1 MLLAGTVKSDPL
13 QRHISSYASG
23 KKCAAQVVLDDTTDL
38 QALKVGQLK
47 ALIAAKGVDC
57 SGCLEKADYV
67 AALKDWLQQQAAK
80 QEL

>member
-1 MLLAGTVKSDPL
+1 MLLAGTVKSEPL

-23 KKCAAQVVLDDTTDL
+23 KKCAAQVVLDDSTDL

-47 ALIAAKGVDC
+47 ALITAKGVDC

-67 AALKDWLQQQAAK
+67 AALKAWLQQQKK